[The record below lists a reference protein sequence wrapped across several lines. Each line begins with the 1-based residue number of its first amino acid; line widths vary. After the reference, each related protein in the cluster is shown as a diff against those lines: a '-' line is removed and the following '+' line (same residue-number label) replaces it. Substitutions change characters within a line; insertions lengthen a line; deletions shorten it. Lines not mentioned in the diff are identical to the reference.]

1 MIDHTEIAY
10 LELTEVSELIK
21 ARQLTSR
28 EVTEAI
34 LSRMDTLD
42 PTLNS
47 YVHPMPDAALSAADA
62 ADDDLAHGRDRGP
75 LHGVPI
81 GVKDLCYTTDAPT
94 ASGGT
99 LHAAHLSSFDATVVT
114 RLRRAGAVI
123 TGKLRMTEG
132 AYTNHHPDLPTPVNP
147 WHPDTWSGV
156 SSSGSGVATAAGLCF
171 GSLGSDTGGSIRL
184 PSSANGV
191 TGVMPTWGR
200 VSRYGVVELAGS
212 MDHIGPMCRSAKDCA
227 AMLGVIAGQ
236 DHNDPTS
243 SSEPVPDYLGGLA
256 RTARPRI
263 GLDRSLLS
271 SFDETTRQM
280 LRNVLDVVRGLGW
293 QVVEV
298 ETPDLPVIAADFAAL
313 CAAEAAAAHADT
325 YPSRAEEYGQV
336 FRDALD
342 AGRSMN
348 AVELVR
354 LQTNRRAFAGRLR
367 RVFDSIDLLLMP
379 AVGFAS
385 PTVEILETLG
395 SNADLLAALLTPTAP
410 FDMAGVPTITL
421 PGGFTDRGTPL
432 GFQFVA
438 RQFEE
443 QLMLQA
449 AHAFQQVTAFHRSHP
464 QPVANSRFEGV
475 AQ

>member
-1 MIDHTEIAY
+1 MIDHSEVAY
-10 LELTEVSELIK
+10 LELTEVSELIR
-21 ARQLTSR
+21 ARQFTSR

-34 LSRMDTLD
+34 LARMDALD
-42 PTLNS
+42 PTLQS
-47 YVHPMPDAALSAADA
+47 YVHPMPDVALAAADA
-62 ADDDLAHGRDRGP
+62 ADDDLAHGRHKGP

-94 ASGGT
+94 GSGGT
-99 LHAAHLSSFDATVVT
+99 MHAEYRSLYDATVVT

-132 AYTNHHPDLPTPVNP
+132 AYTNHHPALPVPVNP
-147 WHPDTWSGV
+147 WHSDTWSGV

-227 AMLGVIAGQ
+227 AMLGVIAGS

-243 SSEPVPDYLGGLA
+243 STQPVPDYLHGLT
-256 RTARPRI
+256 RTTRPRLGI
-263 GLDRSLLS
+263 DRSLLS

-280 LRNVLDVVRGLGW
+280 LRNVLEVVRDLGW
-293 QVVEV
+293 QLLDVD
-298 ETPDLPVIAADFAAL
+298 TPDLPGIAADFAAL
-313 CAAEAAAAHADT
+313 CAAEAATAHADT
-325 YPSRAEEYGQV
+325 YPSRADEYGQSL
-336 FRDALD
+336 RDALD
-342 AGRSMN
+342 SGRSMT
-348 AVELVR
+348 ATDLVR
-354 LQTNRRAFAGRLR
+354 LQTNRRAFTGRLG
-367 RVFDSIDLLLMP
+367 RVFEGIDLLLMP

-385 PTVEILETLG
+385 PTVETLETLG
-395 SNADLLAALLTPTAP
+395 TNADLLAALLTPTAP
-410 FDMAGVPTITL
+410 FDMAGVPTVTL

-438 RQFEE
+438 RPFEE

-464 QPVANSRFEGV
+464 QPVTNARLEGV